1 MSYLRKLPSPFYG
14 YGNRLRVVKWLVQ
27 VEANLVLDLGFL
39 TSISALFP
47 LVLAASL
54 LAGDKTAVGRA
65 LPP

>member
-1 MSYLRKLPSPFYG
+1 MDMETGSELSSGSFK
-14 YGNRLRVVKWLVQ
+14 VIQK

-65 LPP
+65 LPL

>member
-1 MSYLRKLPSPFYG
+1 MDMETGSELSSGSSKIIQ
-14 YGNRLRVVKWLVQ
+14 K

>member
-1 MSYLRKLPSPFYG
+1 MDMETGSELSSGSSK
-14 YGNRLRVVKWLVQ
+14 VIQK

>member
-1 MSYLRKLPSPFYG
+1 MDMETGSELSSGSSK
-14 YGNRLRVVKWLVQ
+14 VIQK

-65 LPP
+65 SPP

>member
-1 MSYLRKLPSPFYG
+1 MDMETGSELSSGSSK
-14 YGNRLRVVKWLVQ
+14 VIQK

-65 LPP
+65 LPL

>member
-1 MSYLRKLPSPFYG
+1 METGSELSSGSSK
-14 YGNRLRVVKWLVQ
+14 VIQK

>member
-1 MSYLRKLPSPFYG
+1 MDMETGSELSSGLSK
-14 YGNRLRVVKWLVQ
+14 VIQK

>member
-1 MSYLRKLPSPFYG
+1 MEIGSELSSGSSK
-14 YGNRLRVVKWLVQ
+14 VIQK